1 VTSPAAFFNLER
13 SLNAEVIMPKV
24 SIEHSTNLAPK
35 EAFQKI
41 KTFFETDQDIRRFD
55 PKMKCDFSEAGL
67 SGKATGSQFK
77 ADIAVTSQG
86 QGSKIGVNVELPFL
100 LAPFKGKVQE
110 TIQKKL
116 SKYFA

>member
-1 VTSPAAFFNLER
+1 
-13 SLNAEVIMPKV
+13 MPKV
-24 SIEHSTNLAPK
+24 SIEHSTSLNAK
-35 EAFQKI
+35 DAFGKI

-55 PKMKCDFSEAGL
+55 PNIKCDFNESSL
-67 SGKATGSQFK
+67 SGKASGSQFK
-77 ADIAVTSQG
+77 ANIAVTSHG
-86 QGSKIGVNVELPFL
+86 PGSKIDVIVDLPLL

>member
-1 VTSPAAFFNLER
+1 
-13 SLNAEVIMPKV
+13 MPKV
-24 SIEHSTNLAPK
+24 SIEHATNLAPK

-55 PKMKCDFSEAGL
+55 PNMKCEFNESAMA
-67 SGKATGSQFK
+67 GKASGSQFK
-77 ADIAVTSQG
+77 AAIAVTSQG
-86 QGSKIGVNVELPFL
+86 QGSKIDVNVELPFL

>member
-1 VTSPAAFFNLER
+1 
-13 SLNAEVIMPKV
+13 MPKV
-24 SIEHSTNLAPK
+24 SIEHSTSLNPK
-35 EAFQKI
+35 DAFGKI

-55 PKMKCDFSEAGL
+55 PNIKCDFNESSL
-67 SGKATGSQFK
+67 SGKASGSQFK
-77 ADIAVTSQG
+77 ANIAVISQG
-86 QGSKIGVNVELPFL
+86 QGSKIDVTVDLPLL

>member
-1 VTSPAAFFNLER
+1 
-13 SLNAEVIMPKV
+13 MPKV
-24 SIEHSTNLAPK
+24 SIEHATQLAPK
-35 EAFQKI
+35 DAFQKI

-55 PKMKCDFSEAGL
+55 PNIKCDFSEAQL

-77 ADIAVTSQG
+77 ANIAVTGQG
-86 QGSKIGVNVELPFL
+86 QGSKIDVSVDLPLL